1 MRILKMLSAAI
12 ALTVLAPLAS
22 AADFPQKNKPI
33 KIVVPYTA
41 GGSSDFVARTVAKK
55 LGENMDHTVI
65 VENKPGAGTIIAAD
79 YVAQSKPDG
88 YTLLLMGELTHSALP
103 ALHKDLPFDPIE
115 SFTPITNLVGSPLV
129 AVVPASMPVED
140 FQGFIEYAKERPGDL
155 VYGSAGLGNT
165 LHLAGEEFQRVTDT
179 ELVHIPYKGASQ
191 ALVDLLA
198 GRIDVMFDLP
208 QTPMSQI
215 KEGKLKGL
223 AITSPERLAE
233 LPEVPTT
240 AEAGVPEFDFST
252 YIGLGA
258 PAGVPDEIIEK
269 LFVELQK
276 VMEDPEV
283 AESVGTM
290 SMFVK
295 TSESPDEFKQ
305 AFVDRIAEVGET
317 MANAGVQPE

>member
-12 ALTVLAPLAS
+12 ALTVLAPLAN

-305 AFVDRIAEVGET
+305 AFVDRIAEIAET
-317 MANAGVQPE
+317 MAKAGVQPE